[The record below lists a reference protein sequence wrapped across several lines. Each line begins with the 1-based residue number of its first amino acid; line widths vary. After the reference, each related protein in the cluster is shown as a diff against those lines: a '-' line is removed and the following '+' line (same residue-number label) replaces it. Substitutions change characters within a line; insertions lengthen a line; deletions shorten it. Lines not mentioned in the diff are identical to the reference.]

1 MTTVAQPPTASKISL
16 VLAHQVADALKMA
29 QLGNDSL
36 MRALDRALALMEQGH
51 YMELRGNVLRIASA
65 SQEGVTYATMIN
77 ECPCRAEQGVCFH
90 RAALAI
96 LMGIQTIQAAAQLC
110 QPLVAKPSRART
122 ARPALAGVEVRAVT
136 QSSRTSR
143 GPMSDDEY
151 RRACAAA
158 DDMF

>member
-51 YMELRGNVLRIASA
+51 YMELRGSVLRIASA

-96 LMGIQTIQAAAQLC
+96 LMGVQTIQAAAQLC
-110 QPLVAKPSRART
+110 QPLVAKPRKGTRAKPT
-122 ARPALAGVEVRAVT
+122 
-136 QSSRTSR
+136 TSR
-143 GPMSDDEY
+143 VELQDELRTWRQQRGITREMSQAELET
-151 RRACAAA
+151 ACN
-158 DDMF
+158 FE